1 MTDIELV
8 IAARTDR
15 GAQEKLISEYTPLVK
30 AVAARFFIRGGE
42 PEDLEQEGMFGLI
55 SAINTFT
62 GGGANFSSYV
72 YACVRNAIL
81 DAVKKSVGAK
91 HSALND
97 FVPIIE
103 IGDETV
109 PDTPEDELIMREQ
122 RREFLQKISKELS
135 ALEFKATVMRLDGMG
150 SGEIAEA
157 LGKPLKSI
165 SNALARAKAK
175 LEKLYREG

>member
-1 MTDIELV
+1 M
-8 IAARTDR
+8 
-15 GAQEKLISEYTPLVK
+15 
-30 AVAARFFIRGGE
+30 
-42 PEDLEQEGMFGLI
+42 
-55 SAINTFT
+55 
-62 GGGANFSSYV
+62 
-72 YACVRNAIL
+72 L

>member
-109 PDTPEDELIMREQ
+109 PDTPEDELIKREQ
-122 RREFLQKISKELS
+122 RREFLQKLS